1 MRLRSFTRPA
11 AIAAAAA
18 LALTACGGEDT
29 GDDTGSASGST
40 TEETTSE
47 ATSEPT
53 GTETTGDSTE
63 AAGDLELIDEGT
75 LSVCSDI
82 PYAPFEFEED
92 GEITGFDIELMRA
105 IADELGLELEVNAI
119 GFDPIQSGTALNS
132 DQCDVAASAMT
143 ITEEREANLDFT
155 EPYYDAEQSLL
166 TATDADIT
174 SIEDLSGQT
183 VGVQSATTGE
193 TYTRENA
200 PDDAEITA
208 FENPG
213 DLLTAM
219 QAGQVDAVL
228 QDLPVNAEFARDNEG
243 FDIVETYDTGEQ
255 YGFAVAE
262 EGSDALLQ
270 AINDA
275 LQSVRD
281 SGTYDELF
289 QTYFGTE

>member
-1 MRLRSFTRPA
+1 MRLRSFAKPA
-11 AIAAAAA
+11 ALAAATA

-29 GDDTGSASGST
+29 GDDPASGSGSA

-47 ATSEPT
+47 ATGSEAT
-53 GTETTGDSTE
+53 ADSTE
-63 AAGDLELIDEGT
+63 AAGELELIDEGI

-82 PYAPFEFEED
+82 PYKPFEFEEG
-92 GEITGFDIELMRA
+92 GEITGFDIELVRA
-105 IADELGLELEVNAI
+105 MADELGLDVEVNAI

-132 DQCDVAASAMT
+132 DQCDLAASAMT
-143 ITEEREANLDFT
+143 ITEDREANLDFT
-155 EPYYDAEQSLL
+155 DPYYDAEQSLL
-166 TATDADIT
+166 TATDADIA
-174 SIEDLSGQT
+174 SIEDLSGRT

-193 TYTRENA
+193 TYARENA
-200 PDDAEITA
+200 PEDAEITA

-213 DLLTAM
+213 DLLTAL

-228 QDLPVNAEFARDNEG
+228 QDLPVNAEFARTNEG

-270 AINDA
+270 ALNDA

-281 SGTYDELF
+281 AGTYDELF